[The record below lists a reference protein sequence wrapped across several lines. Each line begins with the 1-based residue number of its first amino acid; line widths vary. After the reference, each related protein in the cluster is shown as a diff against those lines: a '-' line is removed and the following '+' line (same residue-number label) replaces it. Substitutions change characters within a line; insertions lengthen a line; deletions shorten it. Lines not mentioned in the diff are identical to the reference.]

1 MCIVLEDK
9 WKNIY
14 IIFHL
19 FLTFISNAKIKLQTV
34 FLLYNKKLVYK
45 KSPIFMCRI
54 IYYIRKEINLLTL
67 YIISFYCLT
76 LKTNWKRKINVYVYL
91 IITYF
96 MCYVHICF
104 PKRVKNFFI
113 FIFITQFGNIQM
125 YELMLVYITT

>member
-1 MCIVLEDK
+1 
-9 WKNIY
+9 
-14 IIFHL
+14 
-19 FLTFISNAKIKLQTV
+19 
-34 FLLYNKKLVYK
+34 
-45 KSPIFMCRI
+45 MCRI

-96 MCYVHICF
+96 MYYVHICF